1 MATSFDTVHNINVTQ
16 VKDASG
22 NITSSVYRNQAYMV
36 AKMLIRALPYLV
48 FEKFGQPYV
57 LPSNSTRSVSFRRFD
72 PLSNTPVELV
82 EGVTPEGQPLT
93 FSDLKVD
100 LKQYGGLV
108 VLSDVLLDTADSPIM
123 EQATELVG
131 EQAAQVVE
139 RLRIDT
145 LLGGSNVDYA
155 NGSARSDVNTP
166 MSLGLIRRITRK
178 LKRQLADTITQ
189 AIASTP
195 RFYTES
201 VNPTYIAICH
211 PDVEGDIRNIPGF
224 KDAVDYGSRSSFE
237 TEIGAVEGVRFLTTT
252 MMPSYPDAGGN
263 KVNAA
268 GDDMLSTGG
277 TKADV
282 YPVLF
287 LAKNAYGLIP
297 LKNAES
303 LTPMVVNPTPTESD
317 PLAQRGTI
325 GWKTMQATVIL
336 NQAWMV
342 RAEVAASAY

>member
-1 MATSFDTVHNINVTQ
+1 MATSFDTTHNINVSQ
-16 VKDASG
+16 VVSSG
-22 NITSSVYRNQAYMV
+22 NVTSSVYRNKAYMV
-36 AKMLIRALPYLV
+36 AKMLIRALPTLV
-48 FEKFGQPYV
+48 FEKFGQPQV
-57 LPSNSTRSVSFRRFD
+57 LPTSSTRSVSFRRFD
-72 PLSNTPVELV
+72 PLDNTPVELV

-93 FSDLKVD
+93 YTDLQVD

-108 VLSDVLLDTADSPIM
+108 VLSDVLLDTADSPVM

-131 EQAAQVVE
+131 EQAAQTVE
-139 RLRIDT
+139 RLRADV

-155 NGSARSDVNTP
+155 NGTARNEVNTP
-166 MSLGLIRRITRK
+166 ISLGLIRRITRK
-178 LKRQLADTITQ
+178 MKRQLAEPITQ
-189 AIASTP
+189 VISSTP

-201 VNPTYIAICH
+201 IHPSYIAICH

-224 KDAVDYGSRSSFE
+224 KDAIDYGSRTPFE

-252 MMPSYPDAGGN
+252 MMPTYPDAGGA
-263 KVNAA
+263 KVNTA
-268 GDDMLSTGG
+268 GDDMLSTTG

-282 YPVLF
+282 YPILF
-287 LAKNAYGLIP
+287 IARNSYGLVP
-297 LKNAES
+297 LKGAES

-325 GWKTMQATVIL
+325 GWKTMQGTVIL
-336 NQAWMV
+336 NQAWII